1 MVSENLTREFI
12 VDLYDLFFPE
22 QAQATHL
29 RKIAQSL
36 SPRPLKFPMSSP
48 EPSSDLS
55 LRQDLNFLTL
65 VLTAILK
72 RLDETK
78 TLSVGDVK
86 DLLNE
91 VDSMDGVTDCGLP
104 PNMLRGLLG
113 AVDVNANV
121 SDAGVAGSGGDRS
134 EFQIE
139 TTPRYRT

>member
-1 MVSENLTREFI
+1 VLFRNLTKGSV
-12 VDLYDLFFPE
+12 VDLYDFFFPE

-29 RKIAQSL
+29 RKIARHL
-36 SPRPLKFPMSSP
+36 SPRSLEFPMSSP
-48 EPSSDLS
+48 EEAADSS
-55 LRQDLNFLTL
+55 LRRDLNFLTL

-91 VDSMDGVTDCGLP
+91 VDGMDGVTDTGLP

-113 AVDVNANV
+113 AVDVNADV
-121 SDAGVAGSGGDRS
+121 GEADTEEDRS

-139 TTPRYRT
+139 TTPRYRR

>member
-1 MVSENLTREFI
+1 
-12 VDLYDLFFPE
+12 
-22 QAQATHL
+22 
-29 RKIAQSL
+29 
-36 SPRPLKFPMSSP
+36 MSSP
-48 EPSSDLS
+48 EAAADSS
-55 LRQDLNFLTL
+55 LRKDLNFLTL

-91 VDSMDGVTDCGLP
+91 VDGMDGVTDTGLP

-113 AVDVNANV
+113 AVDVNV
-121 SDAGVAGSGGDRS
+121 GVGEADTEEDRS

-139 TTPRYRT
+139 TTPRYRR

>member
-1 MVSENLTREFI
+1 
-12 VDLYDLFFPE
+12 
-22 QAQATHL
+22 
-29 RKIAQSL
+29 
-36 SPRPLKFPMSSP
+36 MSSP

-121 SDAGVAGSGGDRS
+121 SDAGVADSGGDRS